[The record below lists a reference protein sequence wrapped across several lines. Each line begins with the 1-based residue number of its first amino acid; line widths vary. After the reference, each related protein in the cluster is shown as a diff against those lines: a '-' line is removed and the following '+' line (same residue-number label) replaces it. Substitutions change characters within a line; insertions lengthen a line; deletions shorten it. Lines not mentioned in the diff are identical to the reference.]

1 MVLANFQRCQNVSLN
16 LNKLITEAD
25 IFALRNFISGGTRGI
40 VSAKFTIRR
49 TSSFEHS
56 VRKHILL
63 FYCLLTCYH
72 KDLPHPL
79 FQSLY
84 VRQQWKRRA
93 VCSALQTSHTSNA
106 FFQVLVPDLSHCS
119 VGLGAVFVLFAW
131 QRTTSRRDSK
141 LKTYEWPFAGRTV
154 RWPALDKDGLGG
166 TTHCSG
172 SDSGELTVWSS
183 AGRRWAQASAV

>member
-1 MVLANFQRCQNVSLN
+1 MVLANFQRCHNVSLN

-49 TSSFEHS
+49 TSSFEH
-56 VRKHILL
+56 ILL
-63 FYCLLTCYH
+63 FYSLPTCYH
-72 KDLPHPL
+72 KDLPRPL

-119 VGLGAVFVLFAW
+119 VGLGAVFVLFCMATHDIETRLQTQNVWAAICREDGTLASSW
-131 QRTTSRRDSK
+131 QRRTWRDHT
-141 LKTYEWPFAGRTV
+141 L
-154 RWPALDKDGLGG
+154 
-166 TTHCSG
+166 
-172 SDSGELTVWSS
+172 
-183 AGRRWAQASAV
+183 